1 MARAWPKNVF
11 PDSEFG
17 ESFAD
22 LFQAL
27 AFAPVVS
34 WIVVSIME
42 NRGGDNDFVA
52 MVTMRRRHMKRVIK
66 RVDFKS

>member
-1 MARAWPKNVF
+1 MIGGLKNVF

-17 ESFAD
+17 ESFTD

-27 AFAPVVS
+27 AFTPVIS
-34 WIVVSIME
+34 WFVVSIMD

-52 MVTMRRRHMKRVIK
+52 TVTMRRRHMKRMIK